1 MTELAFGIEAP
12 RDLLAKARREVGR
25 LEQAENWHGTDD
37 WEPIADAAIN
47 AALTLWHIT
56 DWIANSPDPACQSAI
71 AQIKAKRGSAKTAAL
86 AVLQEHVLDDSNIAL
101 CDALANGAK
110 HFTIRE
116 RSLDPNAALRE
127 AGRHDRILGKQHR
140 HYPCRCNPVGLV
152 QHRNAQATALFC
164 KSHHQRNHKRP
175 CARCL
180 QGRTF
185 VLGEILR
192 RLPSLITSTLI

>member
-1 MTELAFGIEAP
+1 MTELAFGIETP
-12 RDLLAKARREVGR
+12 RDLLAKARREVER

-71 AQIKAKRGSAKTAAL
+71 AQIKAKRGSAKTASL

-116 RSLDPNAALRE
+116 RSLDPTRLFAKPDATTAYLGSSTVTIRADVTQSGSYSIAMPKPPRYFAKVIINETTSGRALDVFKAALSYWE
-127 AGRHDRILGKQHR
+127 KFFDD
-140 HYPCRCNPVGLV
+140 Y
-152 QHRNAQATALFC
+152 
-164 KSHHQRNHKRP
+164 
-175 CARCL
+175 
-180 QGRTF
+180 
-185 VLGEILR
+185 
-192 RLPSLITSTLI
+192 RL